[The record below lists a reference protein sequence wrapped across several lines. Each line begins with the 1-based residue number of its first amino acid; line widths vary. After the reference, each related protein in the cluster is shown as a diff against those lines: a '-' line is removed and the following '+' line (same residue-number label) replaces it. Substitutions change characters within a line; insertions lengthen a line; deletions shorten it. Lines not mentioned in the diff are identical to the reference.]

1 MSDILSQE
9 EIDALLRGQQS
20 PASNSNESTLLTDIE
35 KDALGEIGNIS
46 MGTAATT
53 LSTLLRNKV
62 LITTPR
68 VDITDMEEL
77 GKEYPIPFVAVEVR
91 YTEGLEGVNLL
102 ILKEEDVKIITDL
115 MMGGDG
121 SNTDGEITELHL
133 SAIGEAMNQMV
144 GSSATSLSTMFDK
157 NINISPPK
165 AFIINFTEESPYEA
179 FDSKEPLVRIAFSME
194 IGNILKSEM
203 MQLLPIDFAKE
214 LVNNLLGSSKE
225 TKSEES
231 QEEKMLEQA
240 SIPLT
245 TTANQPHLQN
255 DKSASK
261 VEKAVKAQPVV
272 FQPLNDEAS
281 AVAKSLNN
289 IDLIMDIPL
298 QVTVELGR
306 TKKTIKEILELGI
319 GSVIELDRLAGEPI
333 DILVNGKLVAK
344 GEVIVIDENFGV
356 RIIEMI
362 DQTASKKK

>member
-20 PASNSNESTLLTDIE
+20 PSQSSDDAILTDIE

-46 MGTAATT
+46 MRTAATT

-62 LITTPR
+62 VITTPR
-68 VDITDMEEL
+68 VDITTMNEL
-77 GKEYPIPFVAVEVR
+77 GKEYPIPFVAVEVK
-91 YTEGLEGVNLL
+91 YTQGLEGVNLL
-102 ILKEEDVKIITDL
+102 ILKEEDVKLITDL

-121 SNTDGEITELHL
+121 SNIADEISDLHL

-165 AFIINFTEESPYEA
+165 AFVINFTDESPYDA
-179 FDSKEPLVRIAFSME
+179 FDSNEPLVRIAFSME
-194 IGNILKSEM
+194 IGTLLKSEM

-214 LVNNLLGSSKE
+214 LVNNLLGG
-225 TKSEES
+225 
-231 QEEKMLEQA
+231 A
-240 SIPLT
+240 
-245 TTANQPHLQN
+245 
-255 DKSASK
+255 
-261 VEKAVKAQPVV
+261 EKAPDNEPLQKQKVTQTPPIEPEKPEIKQTVVDKTESEKVVKAQPVV
-272 FQPLNDEAS
+272 FQQLNDEAPEALQGS
-281 AVAKSLNN
+281 NMD
-289 IDLIMDIPL
+289 IIMDIPL

-306 TKKTIKEILELGI
+306 TKKTVKDILELGT

-333 DILVNGKLVAK
+333 DILVNGKLVAR

-362 DQTASKKK
+362 DQTTAKNTK

>member
-20 PASNSNESTLLTDIE
+20 NSTNNGDDALTDVE

-62 LITTPR
+62 VITTPR
-68 VDITDMEEL
+68 VDITTMAEL
-77 GKEYPIPFVAVEVR
+77 GKEYPIPFVAVEVK
-91 YTEGLEGVNLL
+91 YTHGLEGVNLL
-102 ILKEEDVKIITDL
+102 ILKEDDVKLITDL

-121 SNTDGEITELHL
+121 TNVSGDISELHL

-157 NINISPPK
+157 SINISPPK
-165 AFIINFTEESPYEA
+165 AFVIDFTDESPYDA
-179 FDSKEPLVRIAFSME
+179 FDSNEPLVRVAFSME
-194 IGNILKSEM
+194 IGTLLKSEM

-214 LVNNLLGSSKE
+214 LVNNLLGGAPNAPDDEPLQK
-225 TKSEES
+225 
-231 QEEKMLEQA
+231 QEEAQA
-240 SIPLT
+240 PPIEPKKPEIKQT
-245 TTANQPHLQN
+245 VVNKTEP
-255 DKSASK
+255 
-261 VEKAVKAQPVV
+261 EKAVKAQPVV
-272 FQPLNDEAS
+272 FQQLNEETPEALQG
-281 AVAKSLNN
+281 ANM
-289 IDLIMDIPL
+289 DLIMDIPL

-306 TKKTIKEILELGI
+306 TKKTVKDILELGT

-362 DQTASKKK
+362 SQSTAKNTK